1 MNFRKTPKCMFSM
14 RYIILLIFNILF
26 SIPVISQR
34 PQTICLSEIPQ
45 KQVQHYIKDRDINY
59 MQNFS
64 AIHASWKKESIE
76 SAYRFHERI
85 FYIKKNLA
93 EVWGCY
99 RHSNPVKSWNTHFIK
114 IGLLISKCSN
124 SVTYVNNCTYPE
136 IDTGQV
142 VFVDL
147 KLIKGLFN
155 VPLAFEITNID
166 PILKILEFSYIEGN
180 TTQGKQ
186 TVQFFDNGDG
196 RTRIVHLS
204 YFKSYS
210 PFRDKFLYPHFHSKF
225 IKEFHRNMKH
235 ELKNYDSSISHDVLL

>member
-1 MNFRKTPKCMFSM
+1 M
-14 RYIILLIFNILF
+14 IILILH
-26 SIPVISQR
+26 ILLPVSVFSQR
-34 PQTICLSEIPQ
+34 PQTICLTEIPQ
-45 KQVQHYIKDRDINY
+45 KQVRHYIKEREINY

-64 AIHASWKKESIE
+64 AIHASWKKESNE
-76 SAYRFHERI
+76 STFRVHERI
-85 FYIKKNLA
+85 FYIKNNLA
-93 EVWGCY
+93 DVWGCY

-124 SVTYVNNCTYPE
+124 SVTYINNCTYPE

-142 VFVDL
+142 VFLDL

-166 PILKILEFSYIEGN
+166 PVLKILEFSYIEGN

-186 TVQFFDNGDG
+186 IVQFFDNGDG
-196 RTRIVHLS
+196 RTRIEHRS

-235 ELKNYDSSISHDVLL
+235 ELKNYDPSIYRDIHL